1 MSFVGLIVALVIE
14 IVANVNNWVSAAI
27 LLAKSNQ
34 ATDSGE
40 KGALKA
46 AFWFCLLE
54 IPFILLVMLFGV
66 RALALRGCRKRPKL
80 ILIFAVVMMFISLI
94 IALTITFI
102 YARRKGQAGD
112 SDSYRDLTSA
122 GRLLIAS
129 LILHLIAFII
139 FYAIIGKKIGRV
151 GKVCRKVRQGAGRAG
166 VRLPN

>member
-1 MSFVGLIVALVIE
+1 MSFVGLIVAVVIE
-14 IVANVNNWVSAAI
+14 IVGSVNNWVSAAI

-34 ATDSGE
+34 AKDDGE
-40 KGALKA
+40 KRALKA

-66 RALALRGCRKRPKL
+66 RALALRGCRKRPRF
-80 ILIFAVVMMFISLI
+80 IVVFSVTMMFISLI

-112 SDSYRDLTSA
+112 SDGYRDLTSA

-139 FYAIIGKKIGRV
+139 FYAIIGKKIGQV
-151 GKVCRKVRQGAGRAG
+151 GKVCRKVRRGASRVG
-166 VRLPN
+166 VRS